1 MQVLLSTGVDG
12 LSVLSINTL
21 ILSDN
26 NLTFSRYVAEHNKWT
41 MVVHKG
47 GDTSNHVKDTS
58 TAGTEEEDTC
68 ADCMSGSPSSGGSS
82 QSFNGKGKKK
92 KGKTKDKK
100 VTNES
105 L

>member
-1 MQVLLSTGVDG
+1 M
-12 LSVLSINTL
+12 SVLSINTL

-82 QSFNGKGKKK
+82 QSFNGKAKKK

-100 VTNES
+100 VTSES